1 MNWQLCNYLND
12 LFPIMTIIVVS
23 TISAKPAPKR
33 HVKTKHILISLFQL
47 NYLVMEN
54 MTRILTMIWV
64 IFNHSKDHNIVI
76 LFILSLYTEKFD

>member
-1 MNWQLCNYLND
+1 
-12 LFPIMTIIVVS
+12 MTIIVVS
-23 TISAKPAPKR
+23 TISDKPAPKT

-64 IFNHSKDHNIVI
+64 ISNHS
-76 LFILSLYTEKFD
+76 